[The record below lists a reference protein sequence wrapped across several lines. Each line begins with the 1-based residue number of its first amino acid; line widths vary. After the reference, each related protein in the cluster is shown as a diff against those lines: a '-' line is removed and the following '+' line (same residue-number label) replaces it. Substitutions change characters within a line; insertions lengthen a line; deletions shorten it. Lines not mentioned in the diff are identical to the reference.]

1 MRIPS
6 FLTTCIL
13 LIYSAVSTVQ
23 VRVLGVPLLRRESHL
38 PSESSRCASI
48 KEGVTSSFI
57 SSRREVLKKS
67 NPFLHNFIF
76 LFMEHFYKHINTFY
90 FPPLKNPL
98 LTHKICYYVLK
109 SLLSSFLSLFSAP
122 GTLSLLWLLKHSRHM
137 PMC

>member
-1 MRIPS
+1 MGKTENIRIGFALEDTIIFNNLHPAH
-6 FLTTCIL
+6 L
-13 LIYSAVSTVQ
+13 LCCLYC
-23 VRVLGVPLLRRESHL
+23 

-109 SLLSSFLSLFSAP
+109 SLLSSFLSLFSAA
-122 GTLSLLWLLKHSRHM
+122 GTLSLLWLLKYSRHM